1 MKRLL
6 LTLTLTYLLTN
17 FALAQT
23 GREVRGTVI
32 DSTKLSIPGASIK
45 LTSTQGDSSITAADV
60 DGKFVFSSV
69 KGTKITLTISSI
81 GFQTLIKHYS
91 FDAGTEPIV
100 LDPIVL
106 QLQRNLLNQ
115 VTITGAPNPVQ
126 LKEDTVEYKVSA
138 YKVRDNA
145 PIEDAIKKMPGID
158 VDKDGNVTAQ
168 GKQVTRVRLNG
179 KDFFGG
185 DLQTATKNLP
195 ADIVES
201 IQIVDDYGDQA
212 NLTGVKTGEPN
223 KILNINIRKDRNY
236 GYSLQATAG
245 DGTDALPND
254 PGINNE
260 NRYLGMLNF
269 FNFNGNQQISV
280 LGNLNNTNLNTF
292 SFSSPSFGGFGGN
305 FGGGGNRGGG
315 GGGGR
320 AFRGGGGSGGG
331 QTTATNG
338 ITNAKSL
345 GVNFRDEWAGGKLSV
360 YGSYS
365 FNNNRTFTETN
376 EYSLARFEVPQTT
389 TSNTRQISDPINHRL
404 NFNVEWRPDTV
415 NYFKITPTFSY
426 SRNNSTND
434 ESTLA
439 TRGDAT
445 NLAYTLNSVSN
456 SETPNFG
463 INALYNHRFNS
474 RGRNLSF
481 NVSYNTAKNDQYENP
496 IYVYTQG
503 VPTSPLNQQIN
514 TDSRTNTWA
523 TNLSYLEPLSKV
535 SFLELNYAFNHSYTS
550 ADKST
555 DTLNLV
561 TNAFDRY
568 DFLSNSY
575 NYTFTTNRVGLN
587 YRFVESNFNYT
598 LGIGVQPGTLKGN
611 SINAPQTVRNTFNV
625 IPTARLVYNFTRN
638 KSLNF
643 NYSGNNSQPSFNQL
657 QPVYDFSNA
666 LYPTLGNPN
675 LKPEFQNNFSLRY
688 NNFSFET
695 GNVFFSR
702 LEFNQYSDRIVSQT
716 TTYPT
721 NFSEAALAADPSLKN
736 LQNTNLTTYT
746 NTGGFYNA
754 SAFAVFSKPWAERKY
769 TLFLNGNISYNN
781 NIGFS
786 RSIDSNNVAT
796 DFQKSIA
803 KNLVFTPG
811 VRFRVN
817 ITDIV
822 DAEVNTSYAINKTV
836 SSINGNTSALV
847 NQNTNARTLSLG
859 VNGKNYFWKD
869 WTLSYDFTRQV
880 NYGYNVPVTNPN
892 ILNVYVERRFLKN
905 NMATIRVQGVDL
917 LNQNRGF
924 TSTDN
929 GITTT
934 QSNVNRL
941 SRYFLLTFSL
951 RLQKFAGSSPNQNR
965 GRNRDNVA
973 PNGPGGQGGPG
984 GPPPGGPGMM

>member
-6 LTLTLTYLLTN
+6 LTLVFTYLLTN
-17 FALAQT
+17 LVFAQT
-23 GREVRGTVI
+23 GREVHGTVV
-32 DSTKLSIPGASIK
+32 DSTKLSVPGASIK
-45 LTSTQGDSSITAADV
+45 LTSTQGDSSIVAADV
-60 DGKFVFSSV
+60 DGKFVFPSV
-69 KGTKITLTISSI
+69 KGTKITVTISSI

-91 FDAGTEPIV
+91 FDEGTDPIA
-100 LDPIVL
+100 LDPIILHL
-106 QLQRNLLNQ
+106 QSNLLNQ
-115 VTITGAPNPVQ
+115 VTITGAPNPVV
-126 LKEDTVEYKVSA
+126 LKEDTVEYKISA
-138 YKVRDNA
+138 YKVRENA
-145 PIEDAIKKMPGID
+145 PVEDALKKMPGVD

-254 PGINNE
+254 PGVNNE
-260 NRYLGMLNF
+260 NRYLGMVNF
-269 FNFNGNQQISV
+269 FNFKGNQQISV

-292 SFSSPSFGGFGGN
+292 SFNSPSFGGFGGN

-331 QTTATNG
+331 QTTAANG
-338 ITNAKSL
+338 ITDARSL
-345 GVNFRDEWAGGKLSV
+345 GVNFRNDWSTKLSL

-365 FNNNRTFTETN
+365 FNDNSIFTTTDELQINRFATPTSSRN
-376 EYSLARFEVPQTT
+376 QSRQTT
-389 TSNTRQISDPINHRL
+389 NPLNHRL
-404 NFNVEWRPDTV
+404 NFSVEWRPDTI

-426 SRNNSTND
+426 SRNNTTSFED
-434 ESTLA
+434 FESTL
-439 TRGDAT
+439 G
-445 NLAYTLNSVSN
+445 NELNQAYNVN
-456 SETPNFG
+456 SESHTTTPNFG
-463 INALYNHRFNS
+463 LTTLYNHKFNN
-474 RGRNLSF
+474 RGRNLSI
-481 NVSYNTAKNDQYENP
+481 NVSYNTARNDQFERQAYDYTAGNP
-496 IYVYTQG
+496 
-503 VPTSPLNQQIN
+503 SAPLNQEIN
-514 TDSRTNTWA
+514 TNSRTTSWNT
-523 TNLSYLEPLSKV
+523 NFSYLEPLSKV
-535 SFLELNYAFNHSYTS
+535 SYLELNYAFSNSKTGV
-550 ADKST
+550 DKLT
-555 DTLNLV
+555 DTLNTL
-561 TNAFDRY
+561 TNTLNRY

-587 YRFVESNFNYT
+587 YRFIESNFNYT
-598 LGIGVQPGTLKGN
+598 LGLGVQPGTLKGN
-611 SINAPQTVRNTFNV
+611 SLNAPQTVRNTFNV
-625 IPTARLVYNFTRN
+625 IPTARLVYNFSRN

-643 NYSGNNSQPSFNQL
+643 NYNGNSNQPSFNQL
-657 QPVYDFSNA
+657 QPVLDFSSA
-666 LYPTLGNPN
+666 SYPTLGNPN

-716 TTYPT
+716 TTYPR
-721 NFSEAALAADPSLKN
+721 NFSQAVLDADRSLEK
-736 LQNTNLTTYT
+736 LQSTNLTTYT

-822 DAEVNTSYAINKTV
+822 DAEVNTSYSINKTV
-836 SSINGNTSALV
+836 SSINGNTNALV
-847 NQNTNARTLSLG
+847 NQNTNARTLNLG
-859 VNGKNYFWKD
+859 LNGKNYFWKD

-880 NYGYNVPVTNPN
+880 NYGYSVPVTNPN

-934 QSNVNRL
+934 QTNVNRL

-951 RLQKFAGSSPNQNR
+951 RLQKFAGSAPNQNR
-965 GRNRDNVA
+965 GRRD
-973 PNGPGGQGGPG
+973 GGGSGGQG